1 MVKQLIMAIVKGD
14 IMKSFILPIL
24 AATSVLGTL
33 SLMNPSS
40 ASAGPIHERQV
51 NQQERIYKGVQQG
64 TISQQ
69 EYIKLQAREAKIAA
83 QRRAYLKDGDLTRQ
97 EAIRLTNAQNR
108 TSRAIYRDRH
118 D

>member
-1 MVKQLIMAIVKGD
+1 
-14 IMKSFILPIL
+14 MKSFILPIL
-24 AATSVLGTL
+24 AATSVLSTL
-33 SLMNPSS
+33 SLMSPSS

-64 TISQQ
+64 TISPL
-69 EYIKLQAREAKIAA
+69 EYKRLEAREAKIAV
-83 QRRAYLKDGDLTRQ
+83 QRRVYLKDGDLSAK
-97 EAIRLTNAQNR
+97 EAVRLTNAQNR